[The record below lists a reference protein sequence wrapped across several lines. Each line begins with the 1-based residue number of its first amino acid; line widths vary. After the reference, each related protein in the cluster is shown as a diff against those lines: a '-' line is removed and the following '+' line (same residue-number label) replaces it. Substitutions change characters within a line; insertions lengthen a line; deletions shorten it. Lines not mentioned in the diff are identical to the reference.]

1 MKNYNFSSPGSGFS
15 KTKVNNKNM
24 ASKNRQAKNQNY
36 IKTDKTQSLTSAHE
50 GATEIWSTLQ
60 P

>member
-24 ASKNRQAKNQNY
+24 ASKNRQTKNQNY

-50 GATEIWSTLQ
+50 GVTEI
-60 P
+60 